1 MKGQQAMTEV
11 KAAAATR
18 AVRAQAQTR
27 QMAQCAML
35 TALLAVCS
43 QISIPL
49 PMVPINLA
57 LFAVYL
63 GAFLLDRR
71 YALLSVGLYLMLGAV
86 GLPVFAGFQGGP
98 AALFGKTGGYLLGYL
113 CTAAVVTVMRPWAD
127 TFVKRCLICAL
138 GLLGCYVP
146 GTLWFML
153 VTQLSLPVSLGYCVY
168 PFLPGDAVKIAL
180 AALLIPK
187 LQGAL
192 QLI

>member
-1 MKGQQAMTEV
+1 MMTDGR
-11 KAAAATR
+11 AAAAS
-18 AVRAQAQTR
+18 QTGKLHTQTK
-27 QMAQCAML
+27 QMAQCAMF

-43 QISIPL
+43 QIAIPL
-49 PMVPINLA
+49 PLVPINLA

-63 GAFLLDRR
+63 AAFLLDRR

-98 AALFGKTGGYLLGYL
+98 AALFGKTGGFLLGYL
-113 CTAAVVTVMRPWAD
+113 CTAAVVTLLRPWAD
-127 TFVKRCLICAL
+127 TFAKRCLSCAL

-153 VTQLSLPVSLGYCVY
+153 VTRLSLPVSLGYCVY
-168 PFLPGDAVKIAL
+168 PFLPGDAVKVAL
-180 AALLIPK
+180 AALLVPK

-192 QLI
+192 QRI

>member
-1 MKGQQAMTEV
+1 MRGRQTMTDGR
-11 KAAAATR
+11 AAAA
-18 AVRAQAQTR
+18 AQAGKAQTQTK
-27 QMAQCAML
+27 QMAQCAMF

-43 QISIPL
+43 QIAIPL

-63 GAFLLDRR
+63 AAFLLDRR

-113 CTAAVVTVMRPWAD
+113 CTAAVVTLLRPWAD
-127 TFVKRCLICAL
+127 TFAKRCLACAL

-180 AALLIPK
+180 AALLVPK

-192 QLI
+192 QRI